1 MSIDFSKLHKKQA
14 PTQKPNVPPL
24 SNSEQI
30 SDERLNNFPPLHPA
44 PSNSAELFDDRRANE
59 E

>member
-1 MSIDFSKLHKKQA
+1 MSIDFSKMH
-14 PTQKPNVPPL
+14 THTRKPNVPPHFK
-24 SNSEQI
+24 SEQI
-30 SDERLNNFPPLHPA
+30 IVERLNNPPPLHPA